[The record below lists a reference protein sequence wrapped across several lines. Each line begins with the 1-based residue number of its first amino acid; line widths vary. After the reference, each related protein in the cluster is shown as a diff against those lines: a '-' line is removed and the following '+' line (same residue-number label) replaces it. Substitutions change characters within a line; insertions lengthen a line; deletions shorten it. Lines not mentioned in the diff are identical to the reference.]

1 MTAESPQQRP
11 RTALI
16 AGYARTPFVRF
27 GGKFSKVPAV
37 NLGAHAAAA
46 ALRRAGVSPKDVQR
60 VVAGHVLQGGA
71 GQNPARQ
78 TAIGARIPYS
88 VPALTINAVC
98 LSGMEAVV
106 EASRLISSGEAE
118 IVLAVGQESM
128 SLAPHVLGARAG
140 QKYGAMELVDTL
152 ERDGLTDAFEGC
164 SMGVLT
170 DNSNADLGIS
180 RSDQDILAAASHRR
194 AATHSDFQAG
204 EIEPYILTS
213 RGNDIVVAQDD
224 GIRPDATAESL
235 ATLRPAFAP
244 EGTVTAG
251 NASQITDGAAALVLV
266 SQEAAQRLGLS
277 PLAAVESHAMVSGPD
292 IRLHSQPANAILA
305 ALKKTDIS
313 PADLSAIEI
322 NEAFAAVVVQSIDDL
337 GVDAQIVNSRGG
349 AVALGHPIGASGARI
364 VGTLARQLVE
374 SGPGSFGAAGIC
386 GGGGQGSAVLLRA
399 I

>member
-1 MTAESPQQRP
+1 MTAESLQQRTK
-11 RTALI
+11 TALI

-27 GGKFSKVPAV
+27 GGHFSKVPAV

-46 ALRRAGVSPKDVQR
+46 ALRRAGVSPEDVQR
-60 VVAGHVLQGGA
+60 VVVGHVLQGGV

-78 TAIGARIPYS
+78 TAVGARIPYG

-106 EASRLISSGEAE
+106 EASRLITSGEAD

-170 DNSNADLGIS
+170 DDSNTDLGIA
-180 RSDQDILAAASHRR
+180 RSQQDDWAAASHQR
-194 AATHSDFQAG
+194 AATHSEFQAG
-204 EIEPYILTS
+204 EIEPYTLAS
-213 RGNDIVVAQDD
+213 RGGDVVITQDD
-224 GIRPDATAESL
+224 GIRPGTTPESL
-235 ATLRPAFAP
+235 AALRPAFDR

-266 SQEAAQRLGLS
+266 SPEAAQRFGLS
-277 PLAAVESHAMVSGPD
+277 PIAAVESHAIVAGPD
-292 IRLHSQPANAILA
+292 VRLHSQPANAILA

-313 PADLSAIEI
+313 CADLTAIEI
-322 NEAFAAVVVQSIDDL
+322 NEAFAAIVVQSINDL
-337 GVDAQIVNSRGG
+337 DVDAKIVNSRGG

-364 VGTLARQLVE
+364 VGALARQLAE

-386 GGGGQGSAVLLRA
+386 GGGGQGSAVVLRA
-399 I
+399 V